1 MSVFLS
7 LHSTMF
13 LPEAEI
19 EALWK
24 VCIQGNKTVNP
35 KELDVQA
42 SCFQMKIRGSDG
54 KSCSHVL
61 PFLLADSWAV
71 DLAEPPSQPRLQT
84 VGPIGSSGPGRVASA

>member
-7 LHSTMF
+7 LRSIMF

-35 KELDVQA
+35 KGLDVQA
-42 SCFQMKIRGSDG
+42 PRFQMKI
-54 KSCSHVL
+54 L
-61 PFLLADSWAV
+61 
-71 DLAEPPSQPRLQT
+71 RL
-84 VGPIGSSGPGRVASA
+84 